1 MMVCDS
7 AVIYPD
13 HFCIHT
19 AFYLNKPI
27 LSVVKEE
34 SVMKFLRNEMG
45 SESLPL
51 LYLNSEE
58 DENSIPITIE
68 RFTSEEVQQQL
79 TERMNEFEVQPGTNK
94 LCEFLMQYHD

>member
-1 MMVCDS
+1 MVCDS

-13 HFCIHT
+13 HFCVHT
-19 AFYLNKPI
+19 AFYLKRPI

-34 SVMKFLRNEMG
+34 SVMKFLREEMG
-45 SESLPL
+45 KEGLPI

-58 DENSIPITIE
+58 DDNSIPIAIE

-79 TERMNEFEVQPGTNK
+79 IERMNEIEVQPGTNK